1 MLFVIFL
8 LIVIIDSILIVI
20 FRQRKKESKFIF
32 YFITIIYTSALF
44 FIPFFD
50 VLKIPG
56 FLASFIMEDI
66 DPSLY
71 GFIIW
76 IIVINCGIYGIHIF
90 LSSVN
95 LLKAERYK
103 NSLISTG
110 QFSKRRFPIIAS
122 SHLIGL
128 SYLILMG
135 SITGVVTLSIM
146 MTFLFFDTL
155 KIEKEELI
163 PRFGDKYLKYQNS
176 VPKRVYSTEL
186 IIILILEYLL
196 FAFGILGAYLSI

>member
-71 GFIIW
+71 GFIIG

-135 SITGVVTLSIM
+135 SVTGVVTLSIM
-146 MTFLFFDTL
+146 MTCLFFDTL

>member
-71 GFIIW
+71 GFIIG